1 MTRRT
6 QRIAELM
13 HARDRIDAQLAN
25 LGHFPAPDVVPL
37 AQDWQESARQILAAL
52 TISSVEHVKH
62 YAVPHDGPVQQAE
75 RRAVLDEATRWKKA
89 S

>member
-25 LGHFPAPDVVPL
+25 LGYFPAPDAISL
-37 AQDWQESARQILAAL
+37 AQDWQESARQILAVLA
-52 TISSVEHVKH
+52 ISGVEHVKH
-62 YAVPHDGPVQQAE
+62 YAVPHDDPEQQAE
-75 RRAVLDEATRWKKA
+75 RRSVLEDATRWKKA